1 MRVLRLNHALRFS
14 VEEGRPPCHQE
25 ALKSF
30 KLFQAAHPFGEAHL
44 RGSFKRAE
52 HCFTVSIIP
61 PLTFSLFF
69 PFIWVKNKGELTVI

>member
-30 KLFQAAHPFGEAHL
+30 KLFQAAHPLERRISVAHL
-44 RGSFKRAE
+44 NE
-52 HCFTVSIIP
+52 QNIVSLSP
-61 PLTFSLFF
+61 
-69 PFIWVKNKGELTVI
+69 